1 MSEKRKWTYSDAHT
15 RTPFHVTFVSC
26 GAFPPSTYTYFQHPL
41 VEKHLFHSRSLFSRR
56 RLGGERAI
64 PGFLRPLIDPPNIKV
79 GGNGPPGGN
88 PFQKLFKW
96 RRRLRRS
103 TSRTNTS
110 KSSRAELNIRRW
122 CPFRGAFRFVEIFR
136 SLSALI
142 DGSFF
147 GSLKISVI
155 ALVSSPE
162 SNGARFDGRCLFLV
176 YYMSK
181 SMNYLSDVNRN
192 WPVWFSLCN
201 SRWNL

>member
-1 MSEKRKWTYSDAHT
+1 M
-15 RTPFHVTFVSC
+15 
-26 GAFPPSTYTYFQHPL
+26 
-41 VEKHLFHSRSLFSRR
+41 
-56 RLGGERAI
+56 
-64 PGFLRPLIDPPNIKV
+64 
-79 GGNGPPGGN
+79 
-88 PFQKLFKW
+88 
-96 RRRLRRS
+96 
-103 TSRTNTS
+103 
-110 KSSRAELNIRRW
+110 
-122 CPFRGAFRFVEIFR
+122 EIFR

-192 WPVWFSLCN
+192 
-201 SRWNL
+201 